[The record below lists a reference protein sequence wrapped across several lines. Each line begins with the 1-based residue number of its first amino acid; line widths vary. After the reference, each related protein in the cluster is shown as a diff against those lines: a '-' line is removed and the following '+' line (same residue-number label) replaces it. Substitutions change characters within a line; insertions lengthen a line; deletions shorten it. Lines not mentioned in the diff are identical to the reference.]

1 MGDFPCGIVVKNPP
15 SNAGHLGL
23 IPGWGTENPHDG
35 RGGNPGGGSGS
46 FVMVVVDG
54 VQAEAESRETQGI

>member
-1 MGDFPCGIVVKNPP
+1 MDGVWEVFVSCCGDGVV
-15 SNAGHLGL
+15 
-23 IPGWGTENPHDG
+23 DG